1 LLGEGVTQQVEISN
15 AIPRDVEVLA
25 LQWINNDSGD
35 IVPVDV
41 TGLPLFVPAR
51 GFGSAGQTFRINVG
65 ATPEGTGWGLQGWAK
80 WVERPW
86 AQSIQAYR
94 SYEPLSAAPIPTSGL
109 QDLLSRYRFIKRV
122 ADSNEL
128 VIRSGRWRLMDPL
141 IVPVGYRLRIEADA
155 TLRFAADAVMI
166 VNGALTVA
174 GQSDAP
180 VVFEPENGEGW
191 PGFIVMGASEKSLI
205 EHLIVRNTTGVALNG
220 WALTGGVNFYKSNV
234 EIANARFENSFG
246 EDALNIINSSFEIR
260 DTVIE
265 STASD
270 GFDSDFSEGSVIRS
284 RFLSI
289 GKTGGGD
296 AIDVSGSQ
304 IKVIDTTFVDI
315 QDKAL
320 SVGERS
326 EMVAQNIEMQNVG
339 TGAASKDGSTLTLS
353 GAQINGARFAG
364 LTAYIKKPEYGP
376 ASIKASNVVIRD
388 AAEAVLVQTGSVVEL
403 DGERIETRD
412 VDVDALYETVMR
424 KGPR

>member
-1 LLGEGVTQQVEISN
+1 
-15 AIPRDVEVLA
+15 
-25 LQWINNDSGD
+25 
-35 IVPVDV
+35 
-41 TGLPLFVPAR
+41 
-51 GFGSAGQTFRINVG
+51 
-65 ATPEGTGWGLQGWAK
+65 
-80 WVERPW
+80 
-86 AQSIQAYR
+86 
-94 SYEPLSAAPIPTSGL
+94 
-109 QDLLSRYRFIKRV
+109 
-122 ADSNEL
+122 
-128 VIRSGRWRLMDPL
+128 MDPL

-304 IKVIDTTFVDI
+304 IKVIDTTFADI